1 MMEIILLER
10 IDKLGQMG
18 DVVKVKDGYARNYLL
33 PQKKALRATKA
44 NLERFGRERVQLEA
58 RSLEQRAEAEAV
70 AAKLDGLSLVMLR
83 QAADSAQLYGSVNAR
98 DVARAVDEAGFSV
111 ERRQVRLGPTIK
123 TLGLHRISISLHPE
137 VSVNVTVNVAR
148 STEEAELHAKAG
160 EALTAAEVAEAAAV
174 GGEHEVERFFEDEA
188 LEEAAKEIASA
199 SAGDEGESAEPAPD
213 ERGPEE
219 AESRAADQP
228 DAAESAEPTPPAAEV
243 DKEKV

>member
-18 DVVKVKDGYARNYLL
+18 EVVKVKDGYARNYLL

-70 AAKLDGLSLVMLR
+70 AAKLDGLSVVMLR

-111 ERRQVRLGPTIK
+111 ERRQVKLGATIK
-123 TLGLHRISISLHPE
+123 TLGLHTISISLHPE

-160 EALTAAEVAEAAAV
+160 EALTAAVA
-174 GGEHEVERFFEDEA
+174 GEHEVERFFEDEA

-199 SAGDEGESAEPAPD
+199 SAEDESESAEPAPD

-219 AESRAADQP
+219 AESRAANQP

>member
-44 NLERFGRERVQLEA
+44 NRERFDHERVHLEA
-58 RSLEQRAEAEAV
+58 TSLEQRAEAEAV
-70 AAKLDGLSLVMLR
+70 AAKLDGLSVVMLR
-83 QAADSAQLYGSVNAR
+83 QAADSGQLYGSVSAL

-111 ERRQVRLGPTIK
+111 ERRQVRLGSTIK
-123 TLGLHRISISLHPE
+123 TLGLHSVSISLHPE

-148 STEEAELHAKAG
+148 SAEEAELQATAG
-160 EALTAAEVAEAAAV
+160 EALTAAQAAEAAAV
-174 GGEHEVERFFEDEA
+174 GEEPEVERFFEEEA
-188 LEEAAKEIASA
+188 VEEAATEIASA
-199 SAGDEGESAEPAPD
+199 SAGGES
-213 ERGPEE
+213 
-219 AESRAADQP
+219 
-228 DAAESAEPTPPAAEV
+228 ESAGPAEETTPAAEV

>member
-10 IDKLGQMG
+10 VDKLGQMG

-58 RSLEQRAEAEAV
+58 RSLEQRTEATAV
-70 AAKLDGLSLVMLR
+70 AARLDGLSVVMLR

-111 ERRQVRLGPTIK
+111 ERRQVQLGSTIK
-123 TLGLHRISISLHPE
+123 TLGVHRVSISLHPE

-148 STEEAELHAKAG
+148 SAEEADLQAKAG
-160 EALTAAEVAEAAAV
+160 EALTAAEAAEAAAV
-174 GGEHEVERFFEDEA
+174 GDEHEVERFFEEEA
-188 LEEAAKEIASA
+188 IEEAAKEIASSGA
-199 SAGDEGESAEPAPD
+199 ADQGESAEAAPD
-213 ERGPEE
+213 R
-219 AESRAADQP
+219 P
-228 DAAESAEPTPPAAEV
+228 DAAESADSTPPAAKV
-243 DKEKV
+243 DKE